1 MEYFCHIQCGH
12 SIPENNPHAVS
23 VNLPTISDVTGYEEG
38 DPSITE
44 IMESAYPRFR
54 QNRLVKK
61 VNDHVRI
68 SSSISDEIDLLP
80 VASRH
85 AGNLIEKRIGK
96 NLAFSSSDGVDFI
109 KLEKNSPVMTEIKD
123 LLQHS
128 GMIPSSRKAEDYLLK
143 NKIID
148 EEYPEKI
155 EAEENS
161 VSIVKTVLSEGYGSS
176 SSDDVFLC
184 TSGSNALYTAFEA
197 LKSYQAKSKRNIF
210 VQFGWLYSDSMAI
223 IRKYS
228 DKHSIFLNITDTDS
242 LEAFIRQNNS
252 EVACVITELPN
263 NPLVQSPDL
272 PRISEMLKT
281 YNIPL
286 VVDTT
291 ISTAY
296 NVEVMEYADIVV
308 ESLTKW
314 ACGNADVLMGAIVLN
329 KSSLLA
335 QELKEYIKQFNVV
348 PYIKDIRRLAE
359 EIKFYKER
367 VRLISDNTLQF
378 VDFLSSSKKVKKIH
392 WALGEPS
399 GDNYKKVM
407 RSGSSVPGLISVI
420 FDKELKYYYDRL
432 PMAKG
437 PSFGTE
443 FTLAM
448 PYIYMAHYDL
458 LQTSEGK
465 EKLKGLK
472 IDPELL
478 RISVGMEP
486 IDEIIRIFDSL

>member
-1 MEYFCHIQCGH
+1 LKR
-12 SIPENNPHAVS
+12 SI
-23 VNLPTISDVTGYEEG
+23 
-38 DPSITE
+38 
-44 IMESAYPRFR
+44 
-54 QNRLVKK
+54 
-61 VNDHVRI
+61 
-68 SSSISDEIDLLP
+68 
-80 VASRH
+80 
-85 AGNLIEKRIGK
+85 
-96 NLAFSSSDGVDFI
+96 
-109 KLEKNSPVMTEIKD
+109 
-123 LLQHS
+123 
-128 GMIPSSRKAEDYLLK
+128 RK
-143 NKIID
+143 
-148 EEYPEKI
+148 KI
-155 EAEENS
+155 EAEESS
-161 VSIVKTVLSEGYGSS
+161 VSIVKTVLSDGYGSS
-176 SSDDVFLC
+176 SVDDVFLC
-184 TSGSNALYTAFEA
+184 TSGSNALYTTFEA
-197 LKSYQAKSKRNIF
+197 LKSYQTKFKRNIF

-242 LEAFIRQNNS
+242 LEAFIKQNNS

-272 PRISEMLKT
+272 PRISEVLKT

-291 ISTAY
+291 IGTAY

-335 QELKEYIKQFNVV
+335 QELKEFIKHFNVV

-359 EIKFYKER
+359 EIKFYKDR
-367 VRLISDNTLQF
+367 VRLISDNTIQF

-420 FDKELKYYYDRL
+420 FDKELKYYYDRFPL
-432 PMAKG
+432 AKG

-458 LQTSEGK
+458 LQTAEGK

-486 IDEIIRIFDSL
+486 VDEIIRLFDSL

>member
-1 MEYFCHIQCGH
+1 MEYFCHIPCGH

-61 VNDHVRI
+61 VNDHVRN
-68 SSSISDEIDLLP
+68 SSSIPEEIDLLP
-80 VASRH
+80 VASLH
-85 AGNLIEKRIGK
+85 AVNLIEKRIGK
-96 NLAFSSSDGVDFI
+96 NLTFISSDGIDFI

-143 NKIID
+143 NKVID
-148 EEYPEKI
+148 EEYPENL
-155 EAEENS
+155 EAEES
-161 VSIVKTVLSEGYGSS
+161 AISIVKTVLSDGYGSS
-176 SSDDVFLC
+176 SVDDVFLC

-197 LKSYQAKSKRNIF
+197 LKSYQAKCKRNIF
-210 VQFGWLYSDSMAI
+210 IQFGWLYSDSMAI

-272 PRISEMLKT
+272 PRISEMLKAH
-281 YNIPL
+281 NIPL
-286 VVDTT
+286 LVDTT
-291 ISTAY
+291 IGTAY
-296 NVEVMEYADIVV
+296 NVEVMEYADIIV

-367 VRLISDNTLQF
+367 VRQISDNTLQF
-378 VDFLSSSKKVKKIH
+378 VDFLSTSKKVKKIH

-399 GDNYKKVM
+399 GDNYRKVM

-432 PMAKG
+432 PLAKG

-478 RISVGMEP
+478 RISVGLEP
-486 IDEIIRIFDSL
+486 IDQIIRIFDSL